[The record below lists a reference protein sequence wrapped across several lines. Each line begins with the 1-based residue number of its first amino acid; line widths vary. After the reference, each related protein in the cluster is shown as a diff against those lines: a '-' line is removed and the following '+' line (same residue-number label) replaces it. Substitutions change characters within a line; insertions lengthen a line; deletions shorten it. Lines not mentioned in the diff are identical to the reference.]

1 MGTYSEPKNQNLDV
15 SGFEN
20 LHITDMELK
29 EEWQD
34 EEFPRQLSEETESHG
49 EGDPT
54 EEEERPAPPS
64 SLALSGKRL
73 MKKRLVAPCL
83 SLTLERSD
91 SVISEDFLSA
101 GLSPDEDF
109 DINIDELETPSDN
122 ESFTFPESMHELE
135 WEDELPRR
143 ERSQEGSGAALRE
156 RERSEES
163 QPTDEE
169 DSQGRKWRLF
179 RMGEQEYRV
188 NMSVLEP
195 YLRVLSHG
203 GYYGDG
209 LNAIIV
215 FSSCY
220 LPENHVENYEY
231 IMDNLF
237 RYVIGTLDLMVSENY
252 ILVYLNGMTPRNK
265 IPSMGW
271 LRQCYLTIDRRLR
284 KNLKAFLVVH
294 PSWYMKALTTI
305 VRPFISAKFSRKL
318 RFLKSLQELSELISM
333 EHVHLPECIAQL
345 DKKINSS

>member
-1 MGTYSEPKNQNLDV
+1 
-15 SGFEN
+15 
-20 LHITDMELK
+20 
-29 EEWQD
+29 
-34 EEFPRQLSEETESHG
+34 
-49 EGDPT
+49 
-54 EEEERPAPPS
+54 
-64 SLALSGKRL
+64 

-91 SVISEDFLSA
+91 SVVSEDFLSA

-143 ERSQEGSGAALRE
+143 ERSQEGSEAALRE

-195 YLRVLSHG
+195 YLRVL
-203 GYYGDG
+203 
-209 LNAIIV
+209 
-215 FSSCY
+215 
-220 LPENHVENYEY
+220 
-231 IMDNLF
+231 
-237 RYVIGTLDLMVSENY
+237 
-252 ILVYLNGMTPRNK
+252 
-265 IPSMGW
+265 
-271 LRQCYLTIDRRLR
+271 LR

-318 RFLKSLQELSELISM
+318 RFLKSLRELSELISM
-333 EHVHLPECIAQL
+333 EHVHLPECITQSTSLRWCSRTQTTPPTAQETVTSDCL
-345 DKKINSS
+345 VYRPINRKEDASSRVREERVVKALSERIRRCFAGFVSPAHKPRQASRLARRRSGELIVPSESQLSSTSLGAIPGTPDPTFPDLRPGTTFSGLPMRWKFFQRLKQEIRRGQCFHQGIQIRR